1 MPRKKNQA
9 LDDGELGQQAGSA
22 HAGANTIADTGAE
35 ASLLA
40 LREAVGEI
48 TANISRVIDEK
59 LGPMSE
65 LLRIHREE
73 LDSHEKRITEA
84 EQRISALEDTTD
96 PVSGKLNALEKM
108 VRE

>member
-22 HAGANTIADTGAE
+22 DAGANTIADTGAE

-59 LGPMSE
+59 PGPLLE
-65 LLRIHREE
+65 LLRIHRE
-73 LDSHEKRITEA
+73 KTE
-84 EQRISALEDTTD
+84 S
-96 PVSGKLNALEKM
+96 
-108 VRE
+108 VRKVGM